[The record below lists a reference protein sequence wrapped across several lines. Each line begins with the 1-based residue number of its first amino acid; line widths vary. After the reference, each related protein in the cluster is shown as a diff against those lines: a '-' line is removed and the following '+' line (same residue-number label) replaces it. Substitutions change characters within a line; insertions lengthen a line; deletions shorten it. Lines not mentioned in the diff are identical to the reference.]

1 MKEKSKT
8 FPKGKVDAATDYGRH
23 AGNESEEVLNLD
35 ELFDVQGGVE
45 DTEEQE
51 HMEEN
56 CGLGCYTGGG
66 NIVIN
71 SKNGQR

>member
-1 MKEKSKT
+1 MKEKSKAL
-8 FPKGKVDAATDYGRH
+8 PKGKGDAVTDCSRH
-23 AGNESEEVLNLD
+23 SGNEGEEVLNLD
-35 ELFDVQGGVE
+35 ELFDVQGGIE
-45 DTEEQE
+45 GIEEHE